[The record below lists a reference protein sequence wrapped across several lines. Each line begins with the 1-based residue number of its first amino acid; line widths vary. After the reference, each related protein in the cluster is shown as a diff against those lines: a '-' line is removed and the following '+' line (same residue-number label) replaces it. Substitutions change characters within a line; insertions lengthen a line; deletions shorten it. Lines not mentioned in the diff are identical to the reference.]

1 MNLSV
6 ILQTLQEEA
15 VQYKARLD
23 LLVGLGKVIM
33 TITARPDQTT
43 DEQATIEQDLASIRS
58 RYDDV
63 WKGLEAR
70 SVILETTILQMER
83 YRRMVRSLVMF
94 LERAV
99 RKIKKQAPVAGNIDK
114 IRSQISEHKVLL
126 SFSTELFNLSNHFLL
141 TVPI

>member
-15 VQYKARLD
+15 VQFKARLD

-83 YRRMVRSLVMF
+83 YRRMVRSLIMF
-94 LERAV
+94 LERAE

-114 IRSQISEHKVLL
+114 IRSQISEHKVLS

-141 TVPI
+141 QVPI